1 MRELGDQGGATE
13 AGGDELRASGLLR
26 FAGGFVALTV
36 GAVGVA
42 ATLAAAAVLAV
53 FTVIASLLLATA
65 GLAWRMGR
73 RQPKANEPMLID
85 ARKVG
90 HAWVAYGWDE
100 PRR

>member
-1 MRELGDQGGATE
+1 MRELGHQGGA
-13 AGGDELRASGLLR
+13 GGEPQASGILR
-26 FAGGFVALTV
+26 FAGGLVALTV
-36 GAVGVA
+36 GAVGVL
-42 ATLAAAAVLAV
+42 ATLVVAAVLAV
-53 FTVIASLLLATA
+53 FTVLASLLLATA

-73 RQPKANEPMLID
+73 RQPRASEPLLID

>member
-1 MRELGDQGGATE
+1 MRELGDQTGTNGA
-13 AGGDELRASGLLR
+13 AGDELRASGLLR
-26 FAGGFVALTV
+26 FAGNVVALTV
-36 GAVGVA
+36 GAAGVA
-42 ATLAAAAVLAV
+42 ATLVVAAVLAV

-65 GLAWRMGR
+65 GLAWRIGR
-73 RQPKANEPMLID
+73 RQPRANEPVLID

>member
-1 MRELGDQGGATE
+1 MRELGDQSGPRDAASDALQAT
-13 AGGDELRASGLLR
+13 GLLR
-26 FAGGFVALTV
+26 FAGGVVALTV

-53 FTVIASLLLATA
+53 FTVIASLLLAAA
-65 GLAWRMGR
+65 GLAWRLGR
-73 RQPKANEPMLID
+73 RQPKANEPVLID

>member
-1 MRELGDQGGATE
+1 MRELGDQGDANGAFVGE
-13 AGGDELRASGLLR
+13 PAASGLLR
-26 FAGGFVALTV
+26 FAGGAVALTV

-42 ATLAAAAVLAV
+42 ATLVVAAVLAV

-65 GLAWRMGR
+65 GLAWRIGR
-73 RQPKANEPMLID
+73 KPPASNDPVLLD

-90 HAWVAYGWDE
+90 HAWVAYGWDD

>member
-1 MRELGDQGGATE
+1 MRELGDQGGTTGA
-13 AGGDELRASGLLR
+13 AGHEPGASGLLR
-26 FAGGFVALTV
+26 FAGGVVALTV

-73 RQPKANEPMLID
+73 RQPKANEPVLID

>member
-1 MRELGDQGGATE
+1 MRELGDQGGMTGTRGE
-13 AGGDELRASGLLR
+13 EPGASGLLR

-36 GAVGVA
+36 GAIGVA

-65 GLAWRMGR
+65 GLAWRLGR
-73 RQPKANEPMLID
+73 RQPNANEPVLID